1 MMLIKTTLKAYGKI
15 NLYLKVIKKLKN
27 KYHEIETLFCF
38 FNIYDQIF
46 VTNSKTDNKIIFTG
60 KFSKG
65 ISNTNN
71 TVLKLLNIL
80 KKYPK
85 FNEHKFKIRIV
96 KNIPQGSGFGGGS
109 VDVSALLNFFN
120 KYLKLNLKSKTISL
134 ICNQI
139 GADVEPSLN
148 TNFKI
153 LYGPNN
159 KIINFNKKPKFNLLL
174 VYPNFLNSTKKI
186 YLSNKIFSKKNN
198 SQFNFLKKNILNVSY
213 LFKFLNYKGND
224 LEQSAFK
231 YNKIILKLLT
241 FLKKLKG
248 CKVARMTG
256 SGSACFAIF
265 ENNLQLADAILSLKK
280 HYKSYWIRKVKII

>member
-1 MMLIKTTLKAYGKI
+1 MRIKTSLKAYGKI

-27 KYHEIETLFCF
+27 NYHEIETLFCF
-38 FNIYDQIF
+38 FDIYDQIF
-46 VTNSKTDNKIIFTG
+46 ISSNTRNNQIIFTG

-65 ISNTNN
+65 ISNKDN

-85 FNEHKFKIRIV
+85 FNKHKFKITIV

-109 VDVSALLNFFN
+109 ADVSALLIFFN
-120 KYLKLNLKSKTISL
+120 KYLKLNLKSKTVSL

-159 KIINFNKKPKFNLLL
+159 KITEFIKKPKLNVLL
-174 VYPNFLNSTKKI
+174 VYPNCLNSTKNI
-186 YLSNKIFSKKNN
+186 YESNKIFSKRNI
-198 SQFNFLKKNILNVSY
+198 SEISLIKKNVLNMNY
-213 LFKFLNYKGND
+213 FFKFLNYKGND

-231 YNKIILKLLT
+231 NNKTILKVLT

-248 CKVARMTG
+248 CKLARMTG

-265 ENNLQLADAILSLKK
+265 ENNSQLAEAIITLKK
-280 HYKSYWIRKVKII
+280 HYKSYWIRKAKII